1 MNKTNTKSIIFF
13 LKTLAILALG
23 IITIPAQSYAYT
35 SNCSE
40 AGCNISYYGDTT
52 NQYYNQ
58 YPYNNYYQYQNINPT
73 PVYNIYQ
80 PPTVVTPIVSYTSTS
95 NTPKTTVAKKA
106 TTGKIVAS
114 AKVTSSTKNGTNTNN
129 LTSNAL
135 FGSNGIYP
143 SSLLQWIFLAI
154 LIVFIIILIRRI
166 YGSREKYL
174 ASPLKHD

>member
-13 LKTLAILALG
+13 LETLAILALG
-23 IITIPAQSYAYT
+23 IIAIPAQSYAYT
-35 SNCSE
+35 SNCGE
-40 AGCNISYYGDTT
+40 AGCNVSYYGDTT

-80 PPTVVTPIVSYTSTS
+80 PPTITPIVSYISTP

-114 AKVTSSTKNGTNTNN
+114 AKVTSSTKNGINTNN

-154 LIVFIIILIRRI
+154 LIIFIIILIRRI